1 MSDSNTNTKVKSKL
15 RDDILSMDD
24 FNSQEVIIPEWKNVR
39 ILVKSLTA
47 EQRYDLLNKCMNGEQ
62 VDGMKLYVYTAIAC
76 AYDPDAP
83 TERIFSDDNFDALKI
98 KSSNAIEQIVTV
110 ANELNGIGE
119 QEVKVAEKN

>member
-1 MSDSNTNTKVKSKL
+1 MSDKTNTNTKVKSKL

-24 FNSQEVIIPEWKNVR
+24 LNSQEIAVTEWDNTK
-39 ILVKSLTA
+39 IKVKSLTA
-47 EQRYDLLNKCMNGEQ
+47 EQRYNLLSQCMTGEN
-62 VDGMKLYVYTAIAC
+62 VDGMKLYVYTAITC
-76 AYDPDAP
+76 AYDPETD
-83 TERIFSDDNFDALKI
+83 EQIFDESDFDLLKT